1 MKKYVCVALA
11 LLAGIGYFAC
21 KKPAEQ
27 KPANTPEPDN
37 VALELGSAVET
48 LPPNTTYKPAFVGQT
63 RVGGL
68 TTKTKYQVRIITAQL
83 ASPWGIA
90 PLPNGKFLVNE
101 KAGNM
106 RVVTEEGTVGA
117 PIAGLPAVNASGQ
130 GGLLGLLL
138 DPNFG
143 QKRMVY
149 WAFSENAS
157 GGTTTAI
164 AKGRLS
170 DDERAM
176 EQVQV
181 IYRANSAHSSSLHF
195 GARLVMDANRNLL
208 ICFGERSSLSTRVLA
223 QSVASSWGKIIRITT
238 EGAAASGN
246 PVFEGAAALPELFT
260 IGHRNPQG
268 LAVHPENGDIWLSEF
283 GPKGGDEINF
293 IAPGKNYGWPV
304 ITYGIEYSGLPIGEA
319 IQLKEGMEQ
328 PVYYWD
334 PVISPSGMV
343 FYKGNKVP
351 EWKNNLFVCALS
363 GTHIARL
370 HIHNRKVLGEERL
383 LASEGQRFRDITHAV
398 NGALYV
404 ITDAGRLYKID
415 KE

>member
-1 MKKYVCVALA
+1 MKKYVIVLTALA
-11 LLAGIGYFAC
+11 SIVYVAC

-27 KPANTPEPDN
+27 KPTDSTEPDGIS
-37 VALELGSAVET
+37 LELGSPVET
-48 LPPNTTYKPAFVGQT
+48 LAPNTTYKPAFVGQT
-63 RVGGL
+63 RVGSL
-68 TTKTKYQVRIITAQL
+68 TTKTKYQFTILSSQL

-90 PLPNGKFLVNE
+90 QLPNGKFLVNE
-101 KAGNM
+101 KGGNM
-106 RVVTEEGTVGA
+106 RVVTAEGTLSA
-117 PIAGLPAVNASGQ
+117 PLSGLPAVNASGQ
-130 GGLLGLLL
+130 GGLLGILV
-138 DPNFG
+138 DPSFG
-143 QKRMVY
+143 LNRMVY
-149 WAFSENAS
+149 WAYSENAT

-170 DDERAM
+170 EDEKAL
-176 EQVQV
+176 ENVQV
-181 IYRANSAHSSSLHF
+181 LYRANSAHASSLHF
-195 GARLVMDANRNLL
+195 GARIVMDANRNLL

-223 QSVASSWGKIIRITT
+223 QNVTSSWGKIIRITT
-238 EGAAASGN
+238 DGSPAAGN
-246 PVFEGAAALPELFT
+246 PVFEGSGALPELFT

-268 LAVHPENGDIWLSEF
+268 LAVHPENGDIWLGEF
-283 GPKGGDEINF
+283 GPRGGDEINF
-293 IAPGKNYGWPV
+293 IEPGKNYGWPV
-304 ITYGIEYSGLPIGEA
+304 ITYGIEYGGQKIGEG
-319 IQLKEGMEQ
+319 IQQKEGMEQ

-383 LASEGQRFRDITHAV
+383 LRSEGQRFRDITQGID
-398 NGALYV
+398 GALYAV
-404 ITDAGRLYKID
+404 TDAGRLYKID